1 MHYPTDFEQYKNSF
15 LNKDILNKK
24 IRKQFQI
31 AEDEIV
37 ISVVGKLVEWKNQDQ
52 IIEAMEILKAEGVGL
67 TLFIIGSGN
76 MKDEWEQK
84 ANALRK
90 SKVFFTGFVSI
101 DELPAYYAASDIYVH
116 PASLEPHSVAISE
129 AIQMGCPV
137 ILSDHCGSYG
147 PTDDVQEGKNGF
159 VYPFGNI
166 KILAEKIKLLVQNKE
181 LRKEFG
187 NYSHAIG
194 MTFQEQS
201 HFGMMNELI
210 KRYEESAAEK

>member
-1 MHYPTDFEQYKNSF
+1 
-15 LNKDILNKK
+15 
-24 IRKQFQI
+24 
-31 AEDEIV
+31 
-37 ISVVGKLVEWKNQDQ
+37 VGKLVEWKNQDQ

-137 ILSDHCGSYG
+137 ILSDRCGSYG

-194 MTFQEQS
+194 MTFQERS